1 MSPSFRVYLTYYS
14 IPLMTLNKNL
24 KQLVMDIR
32 KTVGVGLVAV
42 LSVLS
47 VSVPAIMNVPVSA
60 ATPPAT
66 PAAKTDDAASVPQST
81 GTVQSYA
88 SDKPLQVGTIVQLE
102 GSGDKAKV
110 SPSKFDKASQMY
122 GVAVD
127 PRSLPVTVS
136 NSGLKNE
143 TFVAASGTYGALVST
158 QNGPIKTGDYVT
170 ISAVDGVA
178 MLAQPEQKLVF
189 GRAAAN
195 FDGKNN
201 VVSTVTLKDSSGKD
215 LNKVAIGSIPVVID
229 IRKNPNE
236 KSTKTNLPQF
246 LQRLGEAIAEK
257 PVGPLRIYLSI
268 AITGI
273 CIIAAIVI
281 LYSGIRSSI
290 ISIGRNPLSKKSIF
304 RALLEII
311 LTSLIVLIVGL
322 FAVYLLL
329 KL

>member
-1 MSPSFRVYLTYYS
+1 
-14 IPLMTLNKNL
+14 MTLNKNL

-32 KTVGVGLVAV
+32 KTAGVSLVAV

-47 VSVPAIMNVPVSA
+47 MSVPMIMGTPVSA

-66 PAAKTDDAASVPQST
+66 PGSATAKTDEAASTPQST

-88 SDKPLQVGTIVQLE
+88 SDKPLQVGTVLQLE
-102 GSGDKAKV
+102 GSGDKATV

-143 TFVAASGTYGALVST
+143 TFVAASGTYNALVST

-178 MLAQPEQKLVF
+178 MMAQPEQKLVF

-201 VVSTVTLKDSSGKD
+201 VVSTVTLKDSNGKE